1 MPDMMGIPDWG
12 NGDINK
18 YAEEKV
24 IIPLNE
30 LINKYAPNIKRILK
44 ENPLLRKQ
52 MTAADG
58 NIYSIDEFFSANH
71 YDKAVIIRKDWLE
84 KCGYREGWIPKTK
97 EEFVDV

>member
-71 YDKAVIIRKDWLE
+71 YDKSVIIRKDWLE

-97 EEFVDV
+97 RNLWM